1 MAEAIEE
8 LRREN
13 TRLKETV
20 SKLEKENALYKKDA
34 TYRGYYVQNK
44 IANQQIDILE
54 DFDIETEIKKNPKD
68 DKYFDRAKGLWEGM
82 PDMIAGLN
90 KLKSELKI
98 TGNEDKDKK
107 NVPLVERLAE
117 TRT

>member
-1 MAEAIEE
+1 MEDYKKLYEE
-8 LRREN
+8 E
-13 TRLKETV
+13 KKKV
-20 SKLEKENALYKKDA
+20 SVLEQTLALYQKDA
-34 TYRGYYVQNK
+34 TFRGYYVQNK

-54 DFDIETEIKKNPKD
+54 NFDLEGEIKKNPKD

-90 KLKSELKI
+90 KLKTELKI
-98 TGNEDKDKK
+98 TGNEDRDKK

-117 TRT
+117 TRN